1 MKTLICFI
9 SLSLLLV
16 WPACNASMNDHHP
29 QDSREAERARQERGV
44 YRDRAEA
51 KLRELDRQID
61 ALKERLSRST
71 EKQRRDLD
79 PQLAELERRREFAH
93 QKLEKLETSS
103 QEAWVDMKAGIDAAM
118 DDLEAACKR
127 ADSHFK

>member
-1 MKTLICFI
+1 MKTLACIM

-16 WPACNASMNDHHP
+16 WPACNTARNDNHP
-29 QDSREAERARQERGV
+29 QDSREAERARHERQV

-51 KLRELDRQID
+51 KLRELDAQID
-61 ALKERLSRST
+61 FLRERLSRST
-71 EKQRRDLD
+71 ERQRRDLD
-79 PQLAELERRREFAH
+79 PQLDELERRRKFAH
-93 QKLEKLETSS
+93 QKLEKFETSS
-103 QEAWVDMKAGIDAAM
+103 QEAWVDMKAGIDAAI

>member
-1 MKTLICFI
+1 MKTLLCIM
-9 SLSLLLV
+9 SLFLLLV
-16 WPACNASMNDHHP
+16 WPGCNASLNDNHP
-29 QDSREAERARQERGV
+29 QDSREAERARHERQV

-51 KLRELDRQID
+51 KLRELERQID
-61 ALKERLSRST
+61 ALRERLSRST

-93 QKLEKLETSS
+93 QKLEKFETSS

-118 DDLEAACKR
+118 DDLEAAYRR